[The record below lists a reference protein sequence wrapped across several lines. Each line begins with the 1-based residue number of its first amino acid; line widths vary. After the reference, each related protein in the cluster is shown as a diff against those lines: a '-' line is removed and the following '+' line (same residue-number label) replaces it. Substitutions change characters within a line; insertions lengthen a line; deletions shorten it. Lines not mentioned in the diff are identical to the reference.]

1 MSGEE
6 NPANIKRYNQFSE
19 YLKQKFGVKVYKI
32 TLDAGFSC
40 PNRQNG
46 NRGCIYCDAG
56 GSFSQS
62 HSANMSIKEQ
72 LDFGAQ
78 YLTDRFKAVKYMSYF
93 QSFSNTYKP
102 VEELKE
108 IYDAALNHTDIVGIS
123 IGTRPDCVDEEKLD
137 LIAGYKDDYE
147 TWIEYGLQSMHNKTL
162 ERINRGHDFECFLK
176 TYEKTKARGINT
188 CVHIIFGLWETHDE
202 MMQTVKEL
210 AKLDIDGLKLHMICG
225 LRGTELT
232 EMYKR
237 GEFEFMS
244 EMEYVN
250 LCCDAIELLPPHTT
264 LHRIAGSG
272 LKSTLVEP
280 KWIGKK
286 FECLNKI
293 DAELIRR
300 NSWQGKFYEK

>member
-1 MSGEE
+1 MFFHGTE
-6 NPANIKRYNQFSE
+6 KRYNQFSE
-19 YLKQKFGVKVYKI
+19 YLKEKFGVKVYKI

-46 NRGCIYCDAG
+46 KHGCIYCDDG

-102 VEELKE
+102 VEELKT
-108 IYDAALNHTDIVGIS
+108 IYDASLDHPDIVGIS

-137 LIAGYKDDYE
+137 LIAGYKDKYE

-162 ERINRGHDFECFLK
+162 ERINRGHDLDCFLK
-176 TYEKTKARGINT
+176 AYEMTKERGINT
-188 CVHIIFGLWETHDE
+188 CVHVIFGLWETHEE
-202 MMQTVKEL
+202 MMETIKLL
-210 AKLDIDGLKLHMICG
+210 AKLRVAGIKLHMICG
-225 LRGTELT
+225 LRGTEIT
-232 EMYKR
+232 RMYER
-237 GEFEFMS
+237 GEFEFMD

-250 LCCDAIELLPPHTT
+250 LCCDAIELLPPETT
-264 LHRIAGSG
+264 LHRIAGS
-272 LKSTLVEP
+272 
-280 KWIGKK
+280 
-286 FECLNKI
+286 
-293 DAELIRR
+293 
-300 NSWQGKFYEK
+300 

>member
-1 MSGEE
+1 MFFYDTE
-6 NPANIKRYNQFSE
+6 KRYNQFSE
-19 YLKQKFGVKVYKI
+19 YLKEKFGVKVYKI

-46 NRGCIYCDAG
+46 KHGCIYCDDG

-78 YLTDRFKAVKYMSYF
+78 YLADRFKAVKYMSYF

-102 VEELKE
+102 VEELKT
-108 IYDAALNHTDIVGIS
+108 IYDASLKHPDIVGIS

-137 LIAGYKDDYE
+137 LIAGYKDKYE

-162 ERINRGHDFECFLK
+162 ERINRGHDLECFLK
-176 TYEKTKARGINT
+176 SYEMTKERGINT
-188 CVHIIFGLWETHDE
+188 CVHVIFGLWETHDE
-202 MMQTVKEL
+202 MMETIKLL
-210 AKLDIDGLKLHMICG
+210 AKLRVDGIKLHMICG
-225 LRGTELT
+225 LRGTEIT
-232 EMYKR
+232 RMYER
-237 GEFEFMS
+237 GEFEFMD

-250 LCCDAIELLPPHTT
+250 LCCDAIELLPPETT

-300 NSWQGKFYEK
+300 DSWQGSKFAV

>member
-1 MSGEE
+1 
-6 NPANIKRYNQFSE
+6 
-19 YLKQKFGVKVYKI
+19 
-32 TLDAGFSC
+32 
-40 PNRQNG
+40 
-46 NRGCIYCDAG
+46 
-56 GSFSQS
+56 
-62 HSANMSIKEQ
+62 MSIKEQ

-78 YLTDRFKAVKYMSYF
+78 YLTERFKAVKYMSYF

-102 VEELKE
+102 VEELKT
-108 IYDAALNHTDIVGIS
+108 IYDASLDHPDIVGIS

-137 LIAGYKDDYE
+137 LIAGYKDKYE

-162 ERINRGHDFECFLK
+162 ERINRGHDLDCFLK
-176 TYEKTKARGINT
+176 AYKLTKERGINT
-188 CVHIIFGLWETHDE
+188 CVHVIFGLWETHDE
-202 MMQTVKEL
+202 MMETIKLL
-210 AKLDIDGLKLHMICG
+210 AKLRVDGVKLHMICG
-225 LRGTELT
+225 LRGTEIT
-232 EMYKR
+232 QMYER
-237 GEFEFMS
+237 GEFKFMD

-250 LCCDAIELLPPHTT
+250 LCCDAIELLPPETT

-300 NSWQGKFYEK
+300 DSWQGSKFAV